1 MYKYIYIFNGVF
13 FTLLLHVSVLVV
25 VVCVCVCVFVCV
37 CVQVYSNFTH
47 SHTHTC
53 IVSTDI
59 SPIDSVGG
67 YMLVSKIKPCMSKF
81 K

>member
-25 VVCVCVCVFVCV
+25 VVCVCVCLCV